1 MSTSGP
7 SGARFVVPEPAGG
20 HHQVAELPADVKPVT
35 RTTVGPAGFTLI
47 EVLVAMTVTL
57 IGALSAI
64 TLIERAN
71 ATTVTTRARE
81 GAVNLAREVVETTRG
96 VPFASLTTGTLD
108 GLVQSGVPQLA
119 DDSPAPGWQI
129 RRRGISYTVTTQIC
143 TMDDAR
149 DGGGTQDAGSF
160 CADSVAASTPAPVTG
175 TVDRSPEDY
184 KRARVQVAWTHQG
197 VARIVHQT
205 TVVNNPGSAGGP
217 AVRSLTLGGASAPGW
232 IYAPTT
238 SLSFALTTSR
248 TPATLRWLIDG
259 SAQEPITSGSGLE
272 WNFAWDLGNVDD
284 PGGVAD
290 GVYLVGTEAFDDY
303 GIAGP
308 SKSLTVTVNRS
319 LPDQV
324 QGLVGGRVRS
334 STDPVVET
342 VDLEWLA
349 ASERDILGYE
359 VIRIAPDG
367 TRTVACALQAAT
379 ECRDASPPDA
389 DAVDYV
395 VRAYDYASPGV
406 QRPGPDSGVLTVSRA
421 NRAPYAPTGLTL
433 TRAAD
438 GTTTLTWQAVNPG
451 DPDVDDSVR
460 FYRVYRDGQDVTDRY
475 ARWDD
480 PSSRVSFVDSA
491 TNGEQ
496 HTYWVT
502 SVDEHL
508 GESEPLGP
516 VS

>member
-7 SGARFVVPEPAGG
+7 SGARFVVPGPFGHLRQVTEPS
-20 HHQVAELPADVKPVT
+20 ADVRCVT
-35 RTTVGPAGFTLI
+35 RNTAGPAGFTLI

-57 IGALSAI
+57 IGALGALS
-64 TLIERAN
+64 LIERAN
-71 ATTVTTRARE
+71 ATTVTTRSRE
-81 GAVNLAREVVETTRG
+81 AAVNLAREVVESARG
-96 VPFASLTTGTLD
+96 VPFASLTTGALD

-129 RRRGISYTVTTQIC
+129 RRRGISYTVTTQLC

-160 CADSVAASTPAPVTG
+160 CADSVGANTPAPVTG

-197 VARIVHQT
+197 VTRTVRQT

-217 AVRSLTLGGASAPGW
+217 AVRSMTLGGTSSPGW

-248 TPATLRWLIDG
+248 PPATLRWLIDG

-284 PGGVAD
+284 PSGVPD

-308 SKSLTVTVNRS
+308 SKSLTVTINRS

-324 QGLVGGRVRS
+324 QGLVGGRVS
-334 STDPVVET
+334 SSINPEVEM

-349 ASERDILGYE
+349 ASERDVVGYE

-367 TRTVACALQAAT
+367 TRTVVCALQEAT
-379 ECRDASPPDA
+379 ECRDASPPNA

-395 VRAYDYASPGV
+395 VRAYDHASPGV
-406 QRPGPDSGVLTVSRA
+406 QRPGPDSGLLTVTRA
-421 NRAPYAPTGLTL
+421 NTPPNAPTGLTL

-438 GTTTLTWQAVNPG
+438 GTTTLTWQAANPG
-451 DPDVDDSVR
+451 DPDVGDSVR
-460 FYRVYRDGQDVTDRY
+460 FYRVYRDGQGIADRY

-480 PSSRVSFVDSA
+480 PSSTVSFVDSA
-491 TNGEQ
+491 TNGEE

-502 SVDEHL
+502 SVDGHL
-508 GESEPLGP
+508 GESEPNGP
-516 VS
+516 VR